1 MHLKATIGL
10 FIPQIAIQI
19 YTLLDKVMIG
29 VIIDD
34 KSEVG
39 YYDQAQK
46 IIKILLTVV
55 TSLGTVMIPR
65 MANTFANGDMK
76 QIKEY
81 MKKVL

>member
-46 IIKILLTVV
+46 IIK
-55 TSLGTVMIPR
+55 
-65 MANTFANGDMK
+65 F
-76 QIKEY
+76 Y
-81 MKKVL
+81 